1 MFENMV
7 AINFIN
13 LDNARACEVL
23 EARNAVGEFMLTN
36 RKISKAEH
44 FRFIESLRNNKNNAY
59 FAVYEKDK
67 NAESSLDSADF
78 ADSALST
85 NEANST
91 IADEFLGFC
100 EASDKDKTKVYRGSE
115 PKQSLKSR
123 CESEF
128 ALDSTQNLRGV
139 ICFNSID
146 LASKNAFFGIYSK
159 GKNNGAKLLQILR
172 FIAFEGLNLHILYAK
187 VLSTNAHAIRFYEKN
202 GFVRCGGLPEALK
215 RNDKFIDLEIWALKN
230 NAK

>member
-1 MFENMV
+1 MDFVFENMV

-13 LDNARACEVL
+13 LDKAHACEVL

-44 FRFIESLRNNKNNAY
+44 FRFIDSLRNNKNNAY
-59 FAVYEKDK
+59 FAVYEKDSK
-67 NAESSLDSADF
+67 IAESRLDSADF

-85 NEANST
+85 NEANS
-91 IADEFLGFC
+91 
-100 EASDKDKTKVYRGSE
+100 
-115 PKQSLKSR
+115 
-123 CESEF
+123 
-128 ALDSTQNLRGV
+128 QNLRGV

-146 LASKNAFFGIYSK
+146 LANKNACFGIYSN

-187 VLSTNAHAIRFYEKN
+187 VLSTNARAIRFYKKN
-202 GFVRCGGLPEALK
+202 GFVRCGVLPEAL
-215 RNDKFIDLEIWALKN
+215 RRDDKFIDLEIWALKN

>member
-1 MFENMV
+1 MDFVFENMV

-44 FRFIESLRNNKNNAY
+44 FRFIESLRENKNNAY

-67 NAESSLDSADF
+67 NAESSLDSAPF
-78 ADSALST
+78 S
-85 NEANST
+85 
-91 IADEFLGFC
+91 
-100 EASDKDKTKVYRGSE
+100 
-115 PKQSLKSR
+115 
-123 CESEF
+123 
-128 ALDSTQNLRGV
+128 QNLCGV

-146 LASKNAFFGIYSK
+146 LANKNAFFGIYSK

-187 VLSTNAHAIRFYEKN
+187 VLSTNARAIRFYEKN
-202 GFVRCGGLPEALK
+202 GFMRCGKLIEALK
-215 RNDKFIDLEIWALKN
+215 RDDKFIDLEIWALKN

>member
-67 NAESSLDSADF
+67 NAESS
-78 ADSALST
+78 
-85 NEANST
+85 
-91 IADEFLGFC
+91 
-100 EASDKDKTKVYRGSE
+100 V
-115 PKQSLKSR
+115 
-123 CESEF
+123 
-128 ALDSTQNLRGV
+128 DSTESQNLRGV

-146 LASKNAFFGIYSK
+146 LANKNAFFGIYSK

-172 FIAFEGLNLHILYAK
+172 YIAFEGLNLHILYAK
-187 VLSTNAHAIRFYEKN
+187 VLSTNARAIRFYEKN

-215 RNDKFIDLEIWALKN
+215 RDDKFIDLEIWALKN

>member
-23 EARNAVGEFMLTN
+23 EARNAVSEFMLTN

-44 FRFIESLRNNKNNAY
+44 FKFIESLRNNKNNAY

-67 NAESSLDSADF
+67 IAESRLDSAKQV
-78 ADSALST
+78 DSAPST
-85 NEANST
+85 NGANST
-91 IADEFLGFC
+91 NL
-100 EASDKDKTKVYRGSE
+100 
-115 PKQSLKSR
+115 
-123 CESEF
+123 
-128 ALDSTQNLRGV
+128 QNLCGV
-139 ICFNSID
+139 ICFNPID
-146 LASKNAFFGIYSK
+146 LANKNAFFGIYSK

-187 VLSTNAHAIRFYEKN
+187 VLSTNARAIRFYEKN

-215 RNDKFIDLEIWALKN
+215 RDDKFIDLEIWALKN